1 MEIES
6 YLIPPDIE
14 GETYELYQWGS
25 SIKKYS
31 TSEFPDLNGVKVA
44 IIGIGESRNSTGNE
58 GCDNAPD
65 KVREYFYRL
74 SSISGIVLADAGN
87 LRLGKTTNDT
97 YHAVQ
102 FVCAELLEKNIIPII
117 IGGSQDLTYANYL
130 AYQKLQQTIN
140 LVCIDRKIDLDTLKE
155 DMDNTSYLHTIIQHP
170 SALLFNLSLA
180 GYQSYFVNEAEIETL
195 KKMYFDVC
203 RLGLIQSKIEEAEP
217 IVRNA
222 DILSFDISA
231 IRQSDAPACANT
243 TPNGLYGEEAC
254 QIMRYAGM
262 SDKLSSVGIY
272 ELNPELDNRG
282 QTAHLAAQMIW
293 YFIEGVSNRKN
304 DFPVIAGKDYM
315 KYRVTIPQ
323 PITREQEDG
332 HELVFYKSLKTD
344 RWWMEV
350 PFKVDDDKSKFE
362 RHHLVPCS
370 YDDYLLACSEEM
382 PDRWWQ
388 AYQKLN

>member
-6 YLIPPDIE
+6 YLIPAEI
-14 GETYELYQWGS
+14 GGQSYEPYQWGS
-25 SIKKYS
+25 SIKRFTK
-31 TSEFPDLNGVKVA
+31 EGFPDLEEVKVA
-44 IIGIGESRNSTGNE
+44 IIGIGESRNSMGND
-58 GCDNAPD
+58 GCSNAPD
-65 KVREYFYRL
+65 KVREYFYKL
-74 SSISGIVLADAGN
+74 ASIAGVKLADIGN
-87 LRLGKTTNDT
+87 LRLGQTTNDT
-97 YHAVQ
+97 YHAVE
-102 FVCAELLEKNIIPII
+102 FVCSELIEKGIIPLI
-117 IGGSQDLTYANYL
+117 IGGSQDLTFANYL
-130 AYQKLQQTIN
+130 AYQKQQQTIN
-140 LVCIDRKIDLDTLKE
+140 LVCIDRKVDLGISSDSID
-155 DMDNTSYLHTIIQHP
+155 NNSYLNNIIRHP

-180 GYQSYFVNEAEIETL
+180 AYQSYFVNEEEIETL
-195 KKMYFDVC
+195 KKMYFDAY
-203 RLGLIQSKIEEAEP
+203 RLGFIQSKIEEAEP

-222 DILSFDISA
+222 DILSFDISS

-272 ELNPELDNRG
+272 ELNPEFDNRG
-282 QTAHLAAQMIW
+282 QTTHLAAQMLW
-293 YFIEGVSNRKN
+293 YFLEGFSNRKN
-304 DFPVIAGKDYM
+304 DFPVITGKDYM
-315 KYRVTIPQ
+315 KYRVAIKSP
-323 PITREQEDG
+323 E

-350 PFKVDDDKSKFE
+350 PFKIDDKSKFE

-370 YDDYLLACSEEM
+370 YDDYLLACAEEM

>member
-6 YLIPPDIE
+6 YLIPATVEIQS
-14 GETYELYQWGS
+14 YEPYQWGS
-25 SIKKYS
+25 SVKKH
-31 TSEFPDLNGVKVA
+31 SEQGFPDLDGIKLTLL
-44 IIGIGESRNSTGNE
+44 GIGESRNCIGNN
-58 GCDNAPD
+58 GCSAAPD
-65 KVREYFYRL
+65 KVREHFYKL
-74 SSISGIVLADAGN
+74 AAIPGIQLADIGN
-87 LRLGKTTNDT
+87 MRLGQSANDT

-102 FVCAELLEKNIIPII
+102 FVCSELLERGIIPII
-117 IGGSQDLTYANYL
+117 TGGSQDLTYANYL

-140 LVCIDRKIDLDTLKE
+140 LVCIDRKIDLGVSKE
-155 DMDNTSYLHTIIQHP
+155 TIDNNSYLHHIIQHP
-170 SALLFNLSLA
+170 SSLLFNLSLA
-180 GYQSYFVNEAEIETL
+180 AYQSYFVNESETETL
-195 KKMYFDVC
+195 KKMYFDVY
-203 RLGLIQSKIEEAEP
+203 RLGHIQTNIEEAEP
-217 IVRNA
+217 IVRSA
-222 DILSFDISA
+222 DILSFDISS
-231 IRQSDAPACANT
+231 IRQSDAPACALT

-272 ELNPELDNRG
+272 ELNPEFDNRG
-282 QTAHLAAQMIW
+282 QTAHLAAQMLW
-293 YFIEGVSNRKN
+293 YFLEGFSNRKN
-304 DFPVIAGKDYM
+304 DFPVVAGKDYM

-323 PITREQEDG
+323 DG

-350 PFKVDDDKSKFE
+350 PFKVDNKSKFE